1 MVKYGSDV
9 NLSDRENILFIV
21 VCKGG
26 YVNVVEELIKV
37 NVDVNLSGG
46 NFKMLKFINVWGCI
60 DDVYNLREYLN
71 VGLFLE
77 DIYKILLIVVCV
89 GGYICIVEIL
99 IEVGVDVN
107 LGDGYIIFFGIVSV
121 GGYLDVVKILMKY
134 REDKN
139 LK

>member
-9 NLSDRENILFIV
+9 NLSDRENMLFIV

-46 NFKMLKFINVWGCI
+46 NFKMLKFINVLGCI

-89 GGYICIVEIL
+89 GRYICIVEIL

-107 LGDGYIIFFGIVSV
+107 LSDG
-121 GGYLDVVKILMKY
+121 
-134 REDKN
+134 
-139 LK
+139 